1 MSTDPRNLDDA
12 ARAGH
17 QIYGLLH
24 RSHTPETGPD
34 FMADLM
40 HAATGGQPTTTGLG
54 DVFTALAFTGALIA
68 RDYPDPGPV
77 DVHATLEARA
87 DAAERT
93 TGESLHPMGLSLGL
107 GFTRLATAT
116 APRDPE
122 KGTATEA
129 LEFLADSLT
138 STVDTDDEA
147 AVADLLAT
155 VVGVYQLR
163 ITQGRGI
170 AIA

>member
-1 MSTDPRNLDDA
+1 MSTSPRNLDDA
-12 ARAGH
+12 ALAGH
-17 QIYGLLH
+17 QIYGILH

-40 HAATGGQPTTTGLG
+40 YVATGGQPDATGLG
-54 DVFTALAFTGALIA
+54 DVFAALAYTGALIA

-77 DVHATLEARA
+77 DVYATLEARA

-93 TGESLHPMGLSLGL
+93 TDDRLHPMGLSLGL
-107 GFTRLATAT
+107 GFTRLATA
-116 APRDPE
+116 PKSRDPD

-129 LEFLADSLT
+129 LEFLAAGLS

-155 VVGVYQLR
+155 VIGVYQLR

-170 AIA
+170 DIA

>member
-17 QIYGLLH
+17 RIYGLLH

-40 HAATGGQPTTTGLG
+40 HAATGGQPDATGLG
-54 DVFTALAFTGALIA
+54 DAFAALAITGALIA
-68 RDYPDPGPV
+68 RYYPDPGPV
-77 DVHATLEARA
+77 DVFATLEARA

-93 TGESLHPMGLSLGL
+93 TGESPHPMGLSLGL
-107 GFTRLATAT
+107 GFARLATA
-116 APRDPE
+116 PESRDPE
-122 KGTATEA
+122 KGTAAEA
-129 LEFLADSLT
+129 LEFLAAGLEH
-138 STVDTDDEA
+138 TVETDDED
-147 AVADLLAT
+147 AVACLLAT